1 MSRSAFATYVYVYS
15 KSDAKYCKYLS
26 FSHLPMKTCKASWVP
41 NFENAQ
47 VTSLLLGP
55 NRWHHLSVSNYFSP
69 PFWDKAFTF
78 RLYPM
83 NDHLN
88 HVLIPLNIIK
98 YHCVTLFFQRHAHLP
113 TIKNISKSISK
124 NIMKPCNIPWYLRD
138 NLLKT
143 HPTLL
148 WLSRWW
154 TRRRPGRTQGRRVPV
169 GYHPWR
175 ITYIVT

>member
-1 MSRSAFATYVYVYS
+1 MIQYLHAYMIDMLIIHEQTNGNMLMIMCLQYKCVEVLSQHMSIVRAMPNTANIY
-15 KSDAKYCKYLS
+15 
-26 FSHLPMKTCKASWVP
+26 HLVMKTCKASWVP

-78 RLYPM
+78 RLYPT

-88 HVLIPLNIIK
+88 HVLILLNIIK

-113 TIKNISKSISK
+113 IIIKNISKSISK
-124 NIMKPCNIPWYLRD
+124 NIMKPCNIP
-138 NLLKT
+138 
-143 HPTLL
+143 
-148 WLSRWW
+148 
-154 TRRRPGRTQGRRVPV
+154 
-169 GYHPWR
+169 
-175 ITYIVT
+175 